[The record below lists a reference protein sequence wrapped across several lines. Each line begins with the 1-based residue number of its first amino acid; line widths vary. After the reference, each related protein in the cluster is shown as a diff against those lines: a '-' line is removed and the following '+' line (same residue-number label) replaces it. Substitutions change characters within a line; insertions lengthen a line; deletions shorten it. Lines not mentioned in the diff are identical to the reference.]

1 MARCRS
7 CSAELQPA
15 WKYCIYCGERVASE
29 IPAAI
34 RPTDATADA
43 PARQVT
49 ALGLFGWGLGAL
61 LVVIG
66 VVSAVVLN
74 S

>member
-15 WKYCIYCGERVASE
+15 WKYCIYCGERVASG

-34 RPTDATADA
+34 RPADVAADA
-43 PARQVT
+43 PARHVT

-61 LVVIG
+61 LVAIA
-66 VVSAVVLN
+66 VVSAVLLN

>member
-15 WKYCIYCGERVASE
+15 WNYCIYCGERVTSE
-29 IPAAI
+29 IPGAI
-34 RPTDATADA
+34 RPTDGAAEA

-49 ALGLFGWGLGAL
+49 ALGLFVGGLVAL

-66 VVSAVVLN
+66 VVGVLLLA

>member
-15 WKYCIYCGERVASE
+15 WKYCIYCGERVTTD

-34 RPTDATADA
+34 RPADGAAEA
-43 PARQVT
+43 PARHVT
-49 ALGLFGWGLGAL
+49 ALGLFVAGLVAL

-66 VVSAVVLN
+66 VVSVLLLA

>member
-1 MARCRS
+1 MARCSS

-15 WKYCIYCGERVASE
+15 WKYCIYCGERVTSE

-34 RPTDATADA
+34 RPADGAAGA
-43 PARQVT
+43 PARHVT
-49 ALGLFGWGLGAL
+49 ALGLFAVGLGAL

-66 VVSAVVLN
+66 VVSVLLLAF
-74 S
+74 